1 MHMIQGVNTLNT
13 RKRKPKM
20 TKGNMQRWAQ
30 EMQQYNKRARQTGDQ
45 QLTLDEYIDY
55 VHGKGLPKKRK
66 QEFQPYVP
74 KQNPLHRSTAHIPS
88 ADMSKTA
95 STGGTKKE
103 SPKYTGDLIVGIATM
118 HKSNA
123 VPVMRDTEQA
133 KEIARMAK
141 WMQIKKP

>member
-1 MHMIQGVNTLNT
+1 MAMHMIQGVNTLNT

-20 TKGNMQRWAQ
+20 TKGNLQRWAQ
-30 EMQQYNKRARQTGDQ
+30 EMQQYNKRARQRSDQ

-74 KQNPLHRSTAHIPS
+74 KANPLHLRGSTEHIPS
-88 ADMSKTA
+88 ADMSTA
-95 STGGTKKE
+95 SASMGTMKE

-133 KEIARMAK
+133 KEISRMAK
-141 WMQIKKP
+141 

>member
-1 MHMIQGVNTLNT
+1 MTMHMIQGVNTLNT

-20 TKGNMQRWAQ
+20 TKGNIQRWTQ
-30 EMQQYNKRARQTGDQ
+30 EMQQYNKRARQAGEQ
-45 QLTLDEYIDY
+45 KLTLDEYIDY

-66 QEFQPYVP
+66 QQFQQYVP
-74 KQNPLHRSTAHIPS
+74 KKNPLHRTTDHIPS

-103 SPKYTGDLIVGIATM
+103 SPKYTGDLLVGIATM

-123 VPVMRDTEQA
+123 VPVMKGTDEA
-133 KEIARMAK
+133 KDIARMRR
-141 WMQIKKP
+141 

>member
-1 MHMIQGVNTLNT
+1 MIQGVNTLNT

-20 TKGNMQRWAQ
+20 TKGNLQRWAQ
-30 EMQQYNKRARQTGDQ
+30 EMQQYNKRARQQGDQ

-66 QEFQPYVP
+66 QEFVPYQSNTSPVY
-74 KQNPLHRSTAHIPS
+74 RSTAHIPS
-88 ADMSKTA
+88 ADMAKCS

-133 KEIARMAK
+133 KEIARMSK
-141 WMQIKKP
+141 